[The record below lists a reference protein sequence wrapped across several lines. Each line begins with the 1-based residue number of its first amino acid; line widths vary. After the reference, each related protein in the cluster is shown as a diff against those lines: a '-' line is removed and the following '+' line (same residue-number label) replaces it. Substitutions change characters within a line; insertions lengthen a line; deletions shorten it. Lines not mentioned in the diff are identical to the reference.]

1 MKKTVARICGD
12 AMLLAI
18 YIVLSTLTVRI
29 TPNLQITF
37 TGIAII
43 MASVLYG
50 FPVAIFVALFGSF
63 LAQLSG
69 PYGISITTPIWMI
82 PPILRAVVFGLIY
95 DLYLKKGIKLED
107 KRWLYITFAILA
119 GLVTTIAN
127 TGAIYLDAI
136 IWQYPVSMAIVES
149 VFRFLSSI
157 ASSIFIALI
166 SLPIIYALRNA
177 GLIRNRIK
185 EENKNSSNTESVI
198 S

>member
-12 AMLLAI
+12 GMLLAI

-50 FPVAIFVALFGSF
+50 FPDAIFVALFGSF
-63 LAQLSG
+63 IAQLRG
-69 PYGISITTPIWMI
+69 PYGLSITTPIWMI
-82 PPILRAVVFGLIY
+82 PPILRAVVFGLVY
-95 DLYLKKGIKLED
+95 DLYLKKGVKLED

-149 VFRFLSSI
+149 VFRFFSSI

-177 GLIRNRIK
+177 GLIHNRIK